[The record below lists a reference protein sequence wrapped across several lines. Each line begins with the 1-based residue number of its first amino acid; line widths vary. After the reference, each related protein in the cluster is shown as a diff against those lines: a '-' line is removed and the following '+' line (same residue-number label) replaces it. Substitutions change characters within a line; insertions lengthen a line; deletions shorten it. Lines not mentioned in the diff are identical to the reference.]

1 MLIQCWVAI
10 FCFGI
15 WWAKLEYLNDLIKW
29 YCVSMW
35 IMQLSNE
42 AHDIRYNA
50 MNWMSFLIF
59 FFFCFSL
66 SNAIESTMIRRG
78 TWFTIPNSAQSPWNF
93 MKKLKIY
100 KNQNHKMKLFLWSHY
115 ADSLRSNFVRMKLQK
130 LCAKSKT
137 KNNERWT

>member
-59 FFFCFSL
+59 FFSL
-66 SNAIESTMIRRG
+66 LYQMPLNKL
-78 TWFTIPNSAQSPWNF
+78 WFDVVHDSQSQIQ
-93 MKKLKIY
+93 LKVREISW
-100 KNQNHKMKLFLWSHY
+100 KNWKFI
-115 ADSLRSNFVRMKLQK
+115 
-130 LCAKSKT
+130 KT
-137 KNNERWT
+137 KTIKWNCFCDPIMPIVSGPTLYEWNCKNYVQKANKKNEWWT